1 MSIFNFSKFY
11 TKSKNNLS
19 FFENKHKVSYKAY
32 LLLKKFVVLKIIDQS
47 KLDFAYPQKWKPK
60 ILKNL
65 SPRALKSLYRLSDK
79 YEKNSYGIISQTY
92 GSEIKNS
99 NKKIRISKIS
109 NELLKKINNNSPRY
123 ENIDLKIKKFRIN
136 RILD

>member
-1 MSIFNFSKFY
+1 MSFFNFNKFY

-19 FFENKHKVSYKAY
+19 FSENKHKVSYKAY

-60 ILKNL
+60 IFKNL

-79 YEKNSYGIISQTY
+79 YQKNSYGIISQTY
-92 GSEIKNS
+92 GPEIISSKKKEFPKNLM
-99 NKKIRISKIS
+99 NFLKKLIIIYPDTKIS
-109 NELLKKINNNSPRY
+109 I
-123 ENIDLKIKKFRIN
+123 
-136 RILD
+136 

>member
-1 MSIFNFSKFY
+1 MSFFNFNKFY
-11 TKSKNNLS
+11 TKSKKNLS
-19 FFENKHKVSYKAY
+19 FPENKHKISYKAY

-60 ILKNL
+60 IFKNL

-79 YEKNSYGIISQTY
+79 YEKNSHGIISQTY
-92 GSEIKNS
+92 GLENSNS
-99 NKKIRISKIS
+99 NKKKISKKS
-109 NELLKKINNNSPRY
+109 YELLKKINNNLPRY

-136 RILD
+136 SILD